1 MANKEHLEI
10 LKQGV
15 KVWNKWCEDNPGVKP
30 NLRWANLR
38 GYGLG
43 RYDLRGVSLTGAD
56 LSYAGLGGADLR
68 RADLSYADL
77 NNADLTNA
85 DLSGANL
92 IDANLSYTN
101 LLDCIGNNK
110 EVVTFGTEFYT
121 VNFTRDFLNIG
132 CKTYSYE
139 EWFSFTDDEIYK
151 MASDSLEFWNKYK
164 ETIKELK
171 IKYGF

>member
-15 KVWNKWCEDNPGVKP
+15 KVWNQWRKDNPDIIP
-30 NLRWANLR
+30 NLRGVDFRGADFRGADFRGADLSDAYLR
-38 GYGLG
+38 GA
-43 RYDLRGVSLTGAD
+43 DLRSAYLRSAYLNGAYLRGADLTGAD
-56 LSYAGLGGADLR
+56 LRGAALWE
-68 RADLSYADL
+68 
-77 NNADLTNA
+77 
-85 DLSGANL
+85 
-92 IDANLSYTN
+92 
-101 LLDCIGNNK
+101 CIGNNK
-110 EVVTFGTEFYT
+110 EVVTFFTEFYT

-132 CKTYSYE
+132 CRTYSYE